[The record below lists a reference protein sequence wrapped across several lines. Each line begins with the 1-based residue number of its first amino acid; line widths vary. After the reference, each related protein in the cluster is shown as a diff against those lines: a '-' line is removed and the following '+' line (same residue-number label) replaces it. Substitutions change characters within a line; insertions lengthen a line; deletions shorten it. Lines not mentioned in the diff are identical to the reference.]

1 MNELQVENKNGE
13 LLISARDLHKGLEIT
28 DRFSRWFNRM
38 LAYGFEKDIDFAVW
52 NFSQSKI
59 NTEELRN

>member
-1 MNELQVENKNGE
+1 MSVVNELQVENKNGE

-38 LAYGFEKDIDFAVW
+38 LAYGFEKDIDYCCVK
-52 NFSQSKI
+52 SSTQQ
-59 NTEELRN
+59 

>member
-52 NFSQSKI
+52 NCSHSKI
-59 NTEELRN
+59 NMEELRN

>member
-38 LAYGFEKDIDFAVW
+38 LAYGFEKDIDFAV
-52 NFSQSKI
+52 
-59 NTEELRN
+59 